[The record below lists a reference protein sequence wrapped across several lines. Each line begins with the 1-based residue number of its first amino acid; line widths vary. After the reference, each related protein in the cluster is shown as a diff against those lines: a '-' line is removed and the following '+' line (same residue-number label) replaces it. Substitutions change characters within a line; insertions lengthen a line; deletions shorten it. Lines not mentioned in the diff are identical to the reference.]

1 MARNNE
7 EVLAQLK
14 EMQDVLAP
22 DSDPIDDVGEEEA
35 SEEEEVSDG
44 EEEEKEEEVLDD
56 EEFDGPED
64 DAGASD
70 EQGEED
76 GEEADAEEGEA
87 EVPEGYVSQDDYDKL
102 IDTLNTNAAQGI
114 ANFQAPQPR
123 VPTTALEDQQ
133 AQVGADPQVR
143 QPIPNVG
150 GIRLTDEQ
158 YEAVLSDKDQFSR
171 LLNQVSEHSRQQAL
185 FDVQQQQRVAT
196 EARSVLDNFFKKDE
210 NRDLVR
216 MHNVVTLKAMEIE
229 AQEGGTPEECLAKAA
244 EKVRED
250 VAISAAV
257 RNKDED
263 GKIRLRRKKGTKT
276 PRFAQKGG
284 SKGKPREVVNK
295 KKPTEESKFEQEL
308 EKILSVGRR

>member
-1 MARNNE
+1 MARNDE

-76 GEEADAEEGEA
+76 GEEGEA

-229 AQEGGTPEECLAKAA
+229 AQEGGTP
-244 EKVRED
+244 D
-250 VAISAAV
+250 
-257 RNKDED
+257 KDED